1 MGWLPL
7 RDAEEAENRADALAS
22 STRTHAEE
30 ADALASHEGRRCK
43 RAASSPR
50 AARLAATQATFLL
63 LAGRAD
69 ALYLFTPM
77 ISLAAALPA
86 FEAPPKHNS
95 SPELQS
101 QKLDGHVHAH
111 QTLKVAD
118 LPADWDWRDINGTNF
133 LTESRNQHI
142 PQYGAQFF
150 RNSEQLAA

>member
-1 MGWLPL
+1 MAA
-7 RDAEEAENRADALAS
+7 RDAGKAPAQCRAPELIRLFVYSIPPPARLSAKFGP
-22 STRTHAEE
+22 R
-30 ADALASHEGRRCK
+30 
-43 RAASSPR
+43 SPGNQFGV
-50 AARLAATQATFLL
+50 ARLASRQRRATFLL

>member
-1 MGWLPL
+1 MQARGEL
-7 RDAEEAENRADALAS
+7 
-22 STRTHAEE
+22 
-30 ADALASHEGRRCK
+30 G
-43 RAASSPR
+43 
-50 AARLAATQATFLL
+50 ARLASRQRRATFLL